1 MTDARDGRQIDRIIA
16 HTVERARIP
25 LIEPVKSE
33 NVEVRLRLTPLTAA
47 AMGVGWGGDDNPA
60 EPSCVPVATG
70 PVQAPKPCFPSDSWD
85 SARERTRQDG
95 VTHPHYAGRRSHV

>member
-33 NVEVRLRLTPLTAA
+33 DVESRLHLTPLTAA
-47 AMGVGWGGDDNPA
+47 AMGVRWGGDDNRA

-70 PVQAPKPCFPSDSWD
+70 SDQAPSHGFPSDSWD

-95 VTHPHYAGRRSHV
+95 VTHPHHAGRRSHV